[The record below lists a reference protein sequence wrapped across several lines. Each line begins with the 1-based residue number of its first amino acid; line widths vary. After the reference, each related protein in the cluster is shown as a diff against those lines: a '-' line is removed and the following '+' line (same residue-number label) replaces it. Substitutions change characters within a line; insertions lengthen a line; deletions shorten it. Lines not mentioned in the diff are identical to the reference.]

1 MKISKF
7 ILLFNFISILF
18 IMSSCSAIVGIFKAG
33 MGFGIFVVIAVLVII
48 VGIVAKNRAK

>member
-18 IMSSCSAIVGIFKAG
+18 ILSSCSAIAGIFKAG
-33 MGFGIFVVIAVLVII
+33 MGFGIFVVIAILVII